1 MDKHRYAEKANQRE
15 KDSTVGQQ
23 CEQRCRSRIIYT
35 LQNVRRFGQNQ
46 MRCVEL
52 EEVMYDKM
60 MKRFKFLNKK
70 LG

>member
-1 MDKHRYAEKANQRE
+1 
-15 KDSTVGQQ
+15 
-23 CEQRCRSRIIYT
+23 
-35 LQNVRRFGQNQ
+35 

-70 LG
+70 LGWWS